1 MKTKKMTVV
10 RASTIQSIE
19 DITAIE
25 ASEMIAGY
33 EAKITAMYCS
43 IMFDPFYKVWRK
55 NRVQPLTRDEVLRRC
70 RE

>member
-1 MKTKKMTVV
+1 MKTKKMRVV
-10 RASTIQSIE
+10 RAADIQSVE

-33 EAKITAMYCS
+33 EAKITARYWS
-43 IMFDPFYKVWRK
+43 LMFDPFCQVWRK